1 MNFMRGLAGKGVAFM
16 RALNSPISRLWHG
29 EMGVR
34 GKFGHDSRSRGAR
47 LIVFGGGMG
56 ELWHIHERVMIGGE
70 KAVLGR
76 DVFLEVVG

>member
-56 ELWHIHERVMIGGE
+56 EMWHMYERGNYRGREGRIGKG
-70 KAVLGR
+70 GIS
-76 DVFLEVVG
+76 